1 MRFVQEG
8 RSQDQNSLGFPRAV
22 GTSKA
27 DWLVGNMG
35 IHVGLVLA
43 LGSQKL
49 WEDRSRLL
57 TSDIANFM

>member
-1 MRFVQEG
+1 
-8 RSQDQNSLGFPRAV
+8 
-22 GTSKA
+22 
-27 DWLVGNMG
+27 MG

-57 TSDIANFM
+57 TSDIANFMQKLLKLSIWVIRFKLNFDKQCGPEKKPLCN